1 MAVQRFVETKV
12 VADYFFKGG
21 VVIALNYSA
30 FLVHVNSS
38 FLFEVQVFKHQILV
52 LYPLG
57 WNYCNSA
64 KNLKLR

>member
-57 WNYCNSA
+57 
-64 KNLKLR
+64 